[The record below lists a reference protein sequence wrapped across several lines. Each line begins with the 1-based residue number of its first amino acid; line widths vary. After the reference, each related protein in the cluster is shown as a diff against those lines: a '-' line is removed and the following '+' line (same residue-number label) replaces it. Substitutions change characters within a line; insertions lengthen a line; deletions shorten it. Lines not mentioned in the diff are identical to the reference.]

1 MLEASKLVLVDDP
14 DFTGGLH
21 KIARLYH
28 HDLETNEASLLVDKL
43 RIHELRSAS
52 VIAMGHNLTSSMIDV
67 QFENQRVKD
76 AFFQQF
82 DFAKLVAANAETEVI

>member
-1 MLEASKLVLVDDP
+1 MVTEVLKNMLEASKLVLVDDP

-43 RIHELRSAS
+43 RIHEL
-52 VIAMGHNLTSSMIDV
+52 
-67 QFENQRVKD
+67 
-76 AFFQQF
+76 
-82 DFAKLVAANAETEVI
+82 